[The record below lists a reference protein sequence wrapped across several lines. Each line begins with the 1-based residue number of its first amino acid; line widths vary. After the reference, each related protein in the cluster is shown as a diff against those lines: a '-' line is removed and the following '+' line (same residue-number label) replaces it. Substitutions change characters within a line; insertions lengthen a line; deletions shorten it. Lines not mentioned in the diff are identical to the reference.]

1 MPGYAGE
8 LRGVVAQGDV
18 VIQDLNMNTAHST
31 PRRERKREEGT
42 EEGGGKGR
50 EGEKRQL

>member
-8 LRGVVAQGDV
+8 LRGIVAQGDV
-18 VIQDLNMNTAHST
+18 VIQDLNMDTAHST
-31 PRRERKREEGT
+31 PRRT

-50 EGEKRQL
+50 EGEERQL